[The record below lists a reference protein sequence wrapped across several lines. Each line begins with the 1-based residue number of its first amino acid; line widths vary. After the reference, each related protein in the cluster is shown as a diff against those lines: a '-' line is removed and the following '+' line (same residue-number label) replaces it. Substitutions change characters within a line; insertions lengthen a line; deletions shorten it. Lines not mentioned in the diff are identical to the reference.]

1 MEQPKADRHYW
12 HTENLSDGILKVCD
26 GTLMRRVLSLVI
38 DTFVAFGI
46 GLDTL
51 TAAKKRRHLLDRQ
64 VLDCLF
70 LTVQT
75 FKAITQS
82 DQEDFIESKTL
93 DKTASCLLYFE
104 LSVDR
109 QEVWKERK
117 A

>member
-1 MEQPKADRHYW
+1 MLFYQ
-12 HTENLSDGILKVCD
+12 
-26 GTLMRRVLSLVI
+26 
-38 DTFVAFGI
+38 
-46 GLDTL
+46 
-51 TAAKKRRHLLDRQ
+51 LLQ
-64 VLDCLF
+64 KC
-70 LTVQT
+70 
-75 FKAITQS
+75 